1 MKCKAPSRVAKI
13 DPLDL
18 AQQIDV
24 AKIRVIVV
32 VHNEVETSN
41 LRKCQGG

>member
-1 MKCKAPSRVAKI
+1 MKFKAPSHVTEI

-18 AQQIDV
+18 AQQTDV

-32 VHNEVETSN
+32 VHIEVETSN